1 MRFLFVLAIA
11 LAFKPDIPVIT
22 PEQLEKQRNDVDST
36 IVMFYA
42 PWCGHCKRFLPV
54 FQRVAN
60 SFKQFPEIKFARI
73 NCKEYPDTCRKNYV
87 FGYPSLSFF
96 LKKKPGYPY
105 DGPKD
110 APRIVGTIASF
121 VGVKTMVAPPVE
133 LVVPMT
139 NEQFTQ
145 SLSNSDETTVV
156 LLWRQE
162 DDNTYGVEI
171 IQRLANAYLVEPS
184 VVFNYLLYN
193 PNDLPVSL
201 KGIRIEH
208 FPTIV
213 VVSRGEIFLYEYQ
226 TEEMN
231 MVDDDDDEEEVEEI
245 EEEEKKLIDSGV
257 LDLINDITG
266 ASLSMTGSRVQLP
279 GHVESMSKLLNK
291 VDRYDRETLDTIA
304 DTIKAIED
312 ERTKSLYQDAYDR
325 LMKNGS
331 AGVWKEWRQLFD
343 AARKE
348 EDEEAREKLN
358 ERKNILRLFAKD
370 FDVNYFE
377 NDEL

>member
-1 MRFLFVLAIA
+1 
-11 LAFKPDIPVIT
+11 
-22 PEQLEKQRNDVDST
+22 
-36 IVMFYA
+36 
-42 PWCGHCKRFLPV
+42 
-54 FQRVAN
+54 
-60 SFKQFPEIKFARI
+60 
-73 NCKEYPDTCRKNYV
+73 
-87 FGYPSLSFF
+87 
-96 LKKKPGYPY
+96 
-105 DGPKD
+105 
-110 APRIVGTIASF
+110 
-121 VGVKTMVAPPVE
+121 MVAPPVE

-201 KGIRIEH
+201 NGIRIEH